1 MIVLRSGGQRGWLG
15 LTWLPPIILSSSAM
29 STANTPASSLFSMR
43 STPSHQA
50 RETILQS
57 GEPSGQNN
65 EQTATWCSHSLLS
78 LPGKLGMGISISISL
93 TAM

>member
-50 RETILQS
+50 LETILQS
-57 GEPSGQNN
+57 GEPSAYNN
-65 EQTATWCSHSLLS
+65 YHSVPS
-78 LPGKLGMGISISISL
+78 TEHGSPGKLGMGISISISR